1 MQDGGGNENL
11 LPHPFRVRR
20 ERLVAIVV
28 DVEQLEEAVDLVI
41 ERRVGETAQ
50 SADEAEVL
58 GSGEIRI
65 EVGLLGNVASHRFI
79 GVEVCQHVASI
90 EAHLA
95 AGRLQESREDLDR
108 RALARSVRT
117 EQAEHFTRPDVE

>member
-1 MQDGGGNENL
+1 MSELQPGEGTTPEAKHVLPYATPGKTPYATPDGGGS
-11 LPHPFRVRR
+11 
-20 ERLVAIVV
+20 LVVAG
-28 DVEQLEEAVDLVI
+28 
-41 ERRVGETAQ
+41 RYG